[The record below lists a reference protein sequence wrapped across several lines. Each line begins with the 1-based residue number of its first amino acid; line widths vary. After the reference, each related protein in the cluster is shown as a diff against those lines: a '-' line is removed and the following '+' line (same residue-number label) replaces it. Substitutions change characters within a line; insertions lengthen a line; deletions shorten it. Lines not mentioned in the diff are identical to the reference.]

1 MTHDDEYEQLL
12 LQLSWL
18 EHLLL
23 DEQDDGTDVEKQLE
37 ELLEDLDKI
46 DELELEEN
54 EEKEIIL

>member
-12 LQLSWL
+12 LLLSWL

-46 DELELEEN
+46 DELEHEEN

>member
-12 LQLSWL
+12 LLLCWL

-23 DEQDDGTDVEKQLE
+23 DEQDDGTDVEK
-37 ELLEDLDKI
+37 LLEDLDKI

>member
-1 MTHDDEYEQLL
+1 MLL
-12 LQLSWL
+12 LCWL

-23 DEQDDGTDVEKQLE
+23 DEQDDGTDVEKLLE

>member
-12 LQLSWL
+12 LLLSWL

>member
-12 LQLSWL
+12 LLLSWL

-54 EEKEIIL
+54 EEKEIVL

>member
-12 LQLSWL
+12 LLLSWL

-46 DELELEEN
+46 DERELEEN

>member
-12 LQLSWL
+12 LLLCWL

-23 DEQDDGTDVEKQLE
+23 DEQDDGTDVEKLLE

>member
-37 ELLEDLDKI
+37 ELLEDPDKI